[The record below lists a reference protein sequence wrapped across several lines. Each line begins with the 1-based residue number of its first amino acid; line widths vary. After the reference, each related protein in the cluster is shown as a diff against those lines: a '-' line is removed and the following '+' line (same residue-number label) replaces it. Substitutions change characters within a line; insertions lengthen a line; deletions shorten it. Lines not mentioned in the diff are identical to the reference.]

1 MATTNVK
8 FFFTN
13 ELSKYQNLAV
23 KDPTAL
29 YFIEDTATGYTA
41 LYKGE
46 SLIAVGSAATKTAAG
61 LMSAEDKQ
69 HLDTLI
75 ESGFTGEISA
85 KDVMFDSDLVL
96 TQNFGR
102 YTTTGG
108 KVTVPA
114 KDKSWYD
121 VFMDAYSQDKNPTI
135 TQPSVSLTANAIK
148 AYEVGTKVTP
158 TYTATF
164 NAGSYEYGP
173 ATGVTVTAWSV
184 TDGHETKTS
193 ASGSFAELTVADD
206 TSYSITATATYG
218 EGAIPKTALDAE
230 YADGKI
236 SAGSKS
242 ATKGTLTGYRSF
254 FYGVLDTSSVEAPL
268 TSAIVRGLTNGGA
281 YNSSKTFTLN
291 GSATAKRIVIA
302 VPSNSTRTG
311 LKEVILTSAMNTPV
325 TDSYVKTAAGVQVEG
340 ANGATAIDYDVWT
353 YEPAS
358 IDAGEVHKITL
369 A

>member
-1 MATTNVK
+1 MANVK

-13 ELSKYQNLAV
+13 DLSKYTSLTT
-23 KDPTAL
+23 KDANAL
-29 YFIEDTATGYTA
+29 YFVEDEATGFVG

-46 SLIAVGSAATKTAAG
+46 SLIAVGSEASATAAG
-61 LMSAEDKQ
+61 LMSAQDKI
-69 HLDTLI
+69 HLDNLVNGGG
-75 ESGFTGEISA
+75 SVSA

-96 TQNFGR
+96 TQQFGR
-102 YTTTGG
+102 YSLSGG

-135 TQPSVSLTANAIK
+135 TQPSVNLTVAAIK

-158 TYTATF
+158 TYTAAL

-173 ATGVTVTAWSV
+173 ATGVAATAWSV
-184 TDGHETKTS
+184 TDGAETKTT
-193 ASGSFAELTVADD
+193 ASGSFAELTVADN
-206 TSYSITATATYG
+206 TNYSITATATYG
-218 EGAIPKTALDAE
+218 EGTIPKTALGAD

-236 SAGSKS
+236 AAGNKS
-242 ATKGTLTGYRSF
+242 ATKGNLTGYRSF
-254 FYGVLDTSSVEAPL
+254 FYGVLNTSSADAPL
-268 TSAIVRGLTNGGA
+268 TSSIIRSMKNGGA
-281 YNSSKTFTLN
+281 YNGSKTFTLN
-291 GSATAKRIVIA
+291 GSAIAKRIVIA
-302 VPSNSTRTG
+302 IPSASTRGG

-325 TDSYVKTAAGVQVEG
+325 TDSYVKTEAAVQVEG
-340 ANGATAIDYDVWT
+340 VGGFTAVDYDIYV
-353 YEPAS
+353 YEPAA

>member
-1 MATTNVK
+1 MPNVK

-13 ELSKYQNLAV
+13 DLAKYTSLAT
-23 KDPTAL
+23 KDPYAL
-29 YFIEDTATGYTA
+29 YFVEDATTGFVG

-46 SLIAVGSAATKTAAG
+46 SLIAVGTEASQTAAG

-69 HLDTLI
+69 NLDNLVNGGG
-75 ESGFTGEISA
+75 SVSA
-85 KDVMFDSDLVL
+85 KDVMFDNDLVL
-96 TQNFGR
+96 TQEFGR
-102 YTTTGG
+102 YTLTDG
-108 KVTVPA
+108 KVTIPA
-114 KDKSWYD
+114 EGKSWYD

-184 TDGHETKTS
+184 TDGNETKTT

-291 GSATAKRIVIA
+291 GSATAKRIVVA